1 MRIEEHPILGRTEK
15 GKEVSFFYDGK
26 PVTGFEGEP
35 IAAALKAAGVMV
47 HRHTKKYGKPRGIFC
62 AIGRCTDCVMLVDGR
77 PNDRRRSRAVRPV
90 CGHRSGKKR
99 DECHCL

>member
-35 IAAALKAAGVMV
+35 IAAALKAARGDGTPAYEKIRKAQGYFLC
-47 HRHTKKYGKPRGIFC
+47 HRALHGLCHGG
-62 AIGRCTDCVMLVDGR
+62 GRQAQCENLCDTL
-77 PNDRRRSRAVRPV
+77 
-90 CGHRSGKKR
+90 
-99 DECHCL
+99 

>member
-35 IAAALKAAGVMV
+35 IAAALKAAGGWY
-47 HRHTKKYGKPRGIFC
+47 TGIRKNTESPGVFF
-62 AIGRCTDCVMLVDGR
+62 V
-77 PNDRRRSRAVRPV
+77 P
-90 CGHRSGKKR
+90 SGAAR
-99 DECHCL
+99 TVSWWWTAGPM